1 VSPSIL
7 DRALNV
13 GEAKKFKAY
22 QKRVALINA
31 FEGEL
36 EHDTDAELRERMD
49 ALRARGAEGESLDA
63 LLPEC
68 FAIVRETGKRK
79 MGMRHF
85 DVQMIGGMVLHDG
98 CIAEMKTGEGK
109 TLTATL
115 AVVLNSLAVHR
126 PGSGGKGSANGGAN
140 GHLDPDPALADY
152 PDLVDPDS
160 TIDPEAVEDELDD
173 ELIAA
178 GPDSA
183 GDVGSSGANAVANGS
198 AEGGSSDPSGN
209 GAGANGAPGALT
221 RRGVHVVT
229 VNDYLARRDAEWMK
243 PIYDALGVSVG
254 VLQNMQPY
262 DEKQQAY
269 ACDVIYGTNSELGF
283 DYLRD
288 NMAKDLSEKVQRGHW
303 FAVVDEVDNILIDEA
318 RTPLIISGA
327 PEQAADLYVKFARLA
342 PRMSVGKTPEGMDSR
357 MKKGFMADFDFE
369 IDEKHKSVS
378 ITEQGVAKAEKFLG
392 IDHLYRAE
400 NGHLVNH
407 LIQSLRAQALYKRDV
422 DYAVVDGEVKIIDE
436 FTGRILDGRRWSEG
450 LHQAIEAKEGVGIQ
464 EENQTLATITY
475 QNYFRLYD
483 KLAGM
488 TGTALTEATE
498 FMKIYELPVVQVPT
512 NRPMVRE
519 DRNDQVYKTK
529 DGKWNAVVNEIA
541 ARHET
546 GQPVLVGTISVE
558 VSELLSERL
567 KQRGIKH
574 AVLNAKPEHAARE
587 AETVAEAGQPGA
599 VTIATNMAG
608 RGVDIKLGGNPE
620 HLAGRALANEG
631 LEPGDEERAEEYER
645 RMAELLP
652 ELERRVE
659 DDRERVMAA
668 GGLFIC
674 GTERHE
680 SRRIDNQLRGRAGRQ
695 GDPGESRFFLSAED
709 DLVRLFAG
717 DRIYRILDKL
727 GGVDEH
733 GNEEPI
739 EAGMLSKQIE
749 KAQKKVEEQNF
760 LQRKHVLEYDDVANE
775 QRRVIYA
782 YRDEVLEGKPIGEEA
797 RREVVNTIE
806 RTIEQYTPG
815 DFMEDWDLDGLFT
828 ALGQF
833 FPLDLG
839 DEDLDPETVDR
850 ISLTDR
856 VTELAIER
864 YNAREQELGEELTGA
879 LERFLL
885 LQIIDERWREHLFD
899 MDYLRE
905 GIHLRGFAQLD
916 PLVAYKNEAF
926 TLFGDLMSSVWA
938 DYTRMIFNV
947 QVNVEDGNGAG
958 GPNGGQGGGQPPI
971 PAFAPGGSSTRAG
984 RVSYSGGQSAMGAG
998 AIAAAA
1004 AAGGIQQGGGAGQAY
1019 AENGGGEGELEAVP
1033 VVEQRVVDH
1042 EHEVGRN
1049 DPCWCGSGKK
1059 FKKCHG
1065 S

>member
-1 VSPSIL
+1 VSLL

-13 GEAKKFKAY
+13 GEAKKFRQY
-22 QKRVALINA
+22 EKRVALIGA
-31 FEGEL
+31 FEPEL

-49 ALRARGAEGESLDA
+49 VLRERAGNGESLDA

-68 FAIVRETGKRK
+68 FGVVRETGKRT

-85 DVQMIGGMVLHDG
+85 DVQLIGAMALHEG
-98 CIAEMKTGEGK
+98 CIAEMRTGEGK

-115 AVVLNSLAVHR
+115 AVALNALAVWD
-126 PGSGGKGSANGGAN
+126 GKPEDQ
-140 GHLDPDPALADY
+140 DPTHPEDQDPAH
-152 PDLVDPDS
+152 PFVH
-160 TIDPEAVEDELDD
+160 PEE
-173 ELIAA
+173 
-178 GPDSA
+178 
-183 GDVGSSGANAVANGS
+183 
-198 AEGGSSDPSGN
+198 N
-209 GAGANGAPGALT
+209 GAGPSVSS
-221 RRGVHVVT
+221 RRKGVHVVT
-229 VNDYLARRDAEWMK
+229 VNDYLARRDAEWMS
-243 PIYDALGVSVG
+243 PIYNALGITVG

-262 DEKQQAY
+262 EEKHRAY
-269 ACDVIYGTNSELGF
+269 ACDVVYGTNSELGF

-288 NMAKDLSEKVQRGHW
+288 NMAKDLSEKVQRGHP
-303 FAVVDEVDNILIDEA
+303 FAIVDEVDNILIDEA

-342 PRMSVGKTPEGMDSR
+342 PRMVPGKTPEGMDPRS
-357 MKKGFMADFDFE
+357 KKEFLADFDYEF
-369 IDEKHKSVS
+369 DEKHKTVSV
-378 ITEQGVAKAEKFLG
+378 TEQGVAKAERFLS

-407 LIQSLRAQALYKRDV
+407 LNQALRAESLYKRDV
-422 DYAVVDGEVKIIDE
+422 DYAVIDKEVKIIDE

-450 LHQAIEAKEGVGIQ
+450 LHQAIEAKEGARIQ

-475 QNYFRLYD
+475 QNFFRLYD
-483 KLAGM
+483 KLSGM

-498 FMKIYELPVVQVPT
+498 FMKIYELPVVQIPT
-512 NRPMVRE
+512 NVQMVRA

-529 DGKWNAVVNEIA
+529 EGKWSAVAREIA
-541 ARHET
+541 ARHEN

-558 VSELLSERL
+558 VSELLGERL

-574 AVLNAKPEHAARE
+574 TVLNAKPEHAARE

-620 HLAGRALANEG
+620 HLARLELAKQGCKPEMDG
-631 LEPGDEERAEEYER
+631 YEQR
-645 RMAELLP
+645 FAELLP
-652 ELERRVE
+652 GIEERVAG
-659 DDRERVMAA
+659 DRERVVAA

-680 SRRIDNQLRGRAGRQ
+680 SRRIDNQLRGRSGRQ

-717 DRIYRILDKL
+717 DRIYRILDRL
-727 GGVDEH
+727 GGVDAE

-760 LQRKHVLEYDDVANE
+760 LIRKRVLEYDDVMNE

-782 YRDEVLEGKPIGEEA
+782 YRDQVLEGEAMGEQARQEIGG
-797 RREVVNTIE
+797 VIE
-806 RTIEQYTPG
+806 RTIDKYTEG
-815 DFMEDWDLDGLFT
+815 DYLEDWDLDGLFNT
-828 ALGQF
+828 LSQF
-833 FPLDLG
+833 FPLEIG
-839 DEDLDPETVDR
+839 PQDLDPEALDR
-850 ISLTDR
+850 THLAER
-856 VTELAIER
+856 VLEDAMAR
-864 YNAREQELGEELTGA
+864 YDAREQELGEELMGQ
-879 LERFLL
+879 LERYLL
-885 LQIIDERWREHLFD
+885 LQVIDEHWREHLYD

-905 GIHLRGFAQLD
+905 GIGLRGIAQID
-916 PLVAYKNEAF
+916 PLVAYKNEAY
-926 TLFGDLMSSVWA
+926 TLFGDLINGIWA
-938 DYTRMIFNV
+938 DYARMIFNV
-947 QVNVEDGNGAG
+947 QVQIE
-958 GPNGGQGGGQPPI
+958 GPNGGGGGPAL
-971 PAFAPGGSSTRAG
+971 PAFAAAGNPTRPGRI
-984 RVSYSGGQSAMGAG
+984 SYSGGNAAMGAG

-1004 AAGGIQQGGGAGQAY
+1004 AAAGSGGMQGY
-1019 AENGGGEGELEAVP
+1019 AANGGGDEEQMMP
-1033 VVEQRVVDH
+1033 VVEQRVVDS
-1042 EHEVGRN
+1042 EHQVGRN

-1065 S
+1065 A

>member
-1 VSPSIL
+1 MPSIL

-13 GEAKKFKAY
+13 GESKKFKSY
-22 QKRVALINA
+22 QKRVALIGA

-36 EHDTDAELRERMD
+36 EHDSDEELRVRMDVLRER
-49 ALRARGAEGESLDA
+49 AVEGDSLDE

-68 FAIVRETGKRK
+68 FAIVRETGKRV

-85 DVQMIGGMVLHDG
+85 DVQLIGGMALHEG
-98 CIAEMKTGEGK
+98 QIAEMKTGEGK

-115 AVVLNSLAVHR
+115 AVVLNSLAVGE
-126 PGSGGKGSANGGAN
+126 PE
-140 GHLDPDPALADY
+140 PD
-152 PDLVDPDS
+152 
-160 TIDPEAVEDELDD
+160 
-173 ELIAA
+173 
-178 GPDSA
+178 G
-183 GDVGSSGANAVANGS
+183 
-198 AEGGSSDPSGN
+198 EGGSKPR
-209 GAGANGAPGALT
+209 

-229 VNDYLARRDAEWMK
+229 VNDYLARRDAEWMS
-243 PIYDALGVSVG
+243 PIYDALGVTVG
-254 VLQNMQPY
+254 VIENMQGY
-262 DEKQQAY
+262 EEKQQAY
-269 ACDVIYGTNSELGF
+269 ACDVVYGTNSEFGF

-288 NMAKDLSEKVQRGHW
+288 NMAKDLAEKVQRGHP
-303 FAVVDEVDNILIDEA
+303 FGVVDEVDNILIDEA

-327 PEQAADLYVKFARLA
+327 PEQAADLYVKFAALA
-342 PRMSVGKTPEGMDSR
+342 PRMVLGKTPDGMDPR
-357 MKKGFMADFDFE
+357 MKKQFVADFDFE
-369 IDEKHKSVS
+369 VDEKHKSVS
-378 ITEQGVAKAEKFLG
+378 VTEQGVTKAERFLG

-407 LIQSLRAQALYKRDV
+407 LLQALRAESLYKRDV
-422 DYAVVDGEVKIIDE
+422 DYAVIDGEVKIIDE

-450 LHQAIEAKEGVGIQ
+450 LHQAVEAKEKVAIQ

-483 KLAGM
+483 KLSGM

-498 FMKIYELPVVQVPT
+498 FMKIYELPVVQIPT
-512 NRPMVRE
+512 NKDMVRA

-529 DGKWNAVVNEIA
+529 EGKWEAVVKEIE
-541 ARHET
+541 ARHAN

-558 VSELLSERL
+558 VSELLGDRL
-567 KQRGIKH
+567 TKRGITH
-574 AVLNAKPEHAARE
+574 TVLNAKPEHAARE
-587 AETVAEAGQPGA
+587 ADIVAEAGQLGG

-620 HLAGRALANEG
+620 HLAEQQLARENVSPDDDG
-631 LEPGDEERAEEYER
+631 YAERLQA
-645 RMAELLP
+645 LLP
-652 ELERRVE
+652 ELERKVASQ
-659 DDRERVMAA
+659 REEVMAA

-727 GGVDEH
+727 GGIDEE

-760 LQRKHVLEYDDVANE
+760 LIRKRVLEYDDVMNE

-797 RREVVNTIE
+797 RREVGNVIE
-806 RTIEQYTPG
+806 RTVDQYTPG
-815 DFMEDWDLDGLFT
+815 EFVEDWDLDGLYT
-828 ALGQF
+828 ALAQF
-833 FPLDLG
+833 FPV
-839 DEDLDPETVDR
+839 DLDVGSEGRTVDR
-850 ISLTDR
+850 NALIDG
-856 VTELAIER
+856 VVAEAMQR
-864 YNAREQELGEELTGA
+864 YDAREQALGEELMGA

-885 LQIIDERWREHLFD
+885 LQTIDERWREHLFD

-905 GIHLRGFAQLD
+905 GIHLRGFAQID

-926 TLFGDLMSSVWA
+926 TLFGDLMNAVWS
-938 DYTRMIFNV
+938 DYARMIFNV
-947 QVNVEDGNGAG
+947 QVNVEGE
-958 GPNGGQGGGQPPI
+958 NGGGTAPI
-971 PAFAPGGSSTRAG
+971 PSFSAAGSSTRAG
-984 RVSYSGGQSAMGAG
+984 RVSYSGGASAGAG
-998 AIAAAA
+998 ALAAAAA
-1004 AAGGIQQGGGAGQAY
+1004 AAGG
-1019 AENGGGEGELEAVP
+1019 AEGLGGEEMEALP

-1065 S
+1065 T

>member
-1 VSPSIL
+1 MPSLL

-13 GEAKKFKAY
+13 GEAKKFKTY
-22 QKRVALINA
+22 QKRVALIAA
-31 FEGEL
+31 FEAEL
-36 EHDTDAELRERMD
+36 EHDSDAELRERMD
-49 ALRARGAEGESLDA
+49 ELRERARDGESLDA

-68 FAIVRETGKRK
+68 FAIVRETGKRT

-85 DVQMIGGMVLHDG
+85 DVQLIGAMALHDG
-98 CIAEMKTGEGK
+98 QIAEMKTGEGK

-115 AVVLNSLAVHR
+115 AVVLNSLAVR
-126 PGSGGKGSANGGAN
+126 DAA
-140 GHLDPDPALADY
+140 
-152 PDLVDPDS
+152 
-160 TIDPEAVEDELDD
+160 PEA
-173 ELIAA
+173 
-178 GPDSA
+178 
-183 GDVGSSGANAVANGS
+183 SSGEQPDGDS
-198 AEGGSSDPSGN
+198 PEQP
-209 GAGANGAPGALT
+209 PE
-221 RRGVHVVT
+221 RKGVHLVT
-229 VNDYLARRDAEWMK
+229 VNDYLARRDAEWMS

-254 VLQNMQPY
+254 VLQNMQSY
-262 DEKQQAY
+262 EEKHHAY
-269 ACDVIYGTNSELGF
+269 SCDVVYGTNSEFGF

-288 NMAKDLSEKVQRGHW
+288 NMAKDLGEKVQRGHS
-303 FAVVDEVDNILIDEA
+303 FAIVDEVDNILIDEA

-342 PRMSVGKTPEGMDSR
+342 PRMQVGKTPEGMDPRS
-357 MKKGFMADFDFE
+357 KKQFTADFDFE
-369 IDEKHKSVS
+369 IDEKHKTVS
-378 ITEQGVAKAEKFLG
+378 ITEQGVAKAERFLG

-407 LIQSLRAQALYKRDV
+407 LIQALRAEALYKRDV
-422 DYAVVDGEVKIIDE
+422 DYAVIDGEVKIIDE

-450 LHQAIEAKEGVGIQ
+450 LHQAVEAKEGVSVQ

-483 KLAGM
+483 KLSGM

-498 FMKIYELPVVQVPT
+498 FMKIYQLPVVQVPT
-512 NRPMVRE
+512 NMQMVRE
-519 DRNDQVYKTK
+519 DRNDQIYKTK
-529 DGKWNAVVNEIA
+529 EGKWSAVVKEIV
-541 ARHET
+541 ARHEN

-567 KQRGIKH
+567 TKRGIAH
-574 AVLNAKPEHAARE
+574 TVLNAKPEHAANE

-620 HLAGRALANEG
+620 HLARRELAKEG
-631 LEPGDEERAEEYER
+631 VKADDESYEQRIGEVLPGVERSVQEN
-645 RMAELLP
+645 
-652 ELERRVE
+652 
-659 DDRERVMAA
+659 RERVMAA

-727 GGVDEH
+727 GGVDDE

-749 KAQKKVEEQNF
+749 KAQRKVEEQNF
-760 LQRKHVLEYDDVANE
+760 LIRKRVLEYDDVANE
-775 QRRVIYA
+775 QRRVIYS
-782 YRDEVLEGKPIGEEA
+782 YRDEVLEGRSISEEA
-797 RREVVNTIE
+797 RQQVGEVIE
-806 RTIEQYTPG
+806 RTIDEYTPG
-815 DFMEDWDLDGLFT
+815 DFMEDWDIEGLFT

-839 DEDLDPETVDR
+839 DDDLDPETLDR
-850 ISLTDR
+850 NTLEERITGQAM
-856 VTELAIER
+856 EL
-864 YNAREQELGEELTGA
+864 YDAREQALGEELMGA

-926 TLFGDLMSSVWA
+926 TLFGDLMNSVWA
-938 DYTRMIFNV
+938 DYARMIFNV
-947 QVNVEDGNGAG
+947 QVNVEGENG
-958 GPNGGQGGGQPPI
+958 GPAPVPE
-971 PAFAPGGSSTRAG
+971 FAAAGSSTRAG
-984 RVSYSGGQSAMGAG
+984 RVSYSGGRSAVGAG

-1004 AAGGIQQGGGAGQAY
+1004 AAGGVQEAAQG
-1019 AENGGGEGELEAVP
+1019 NGGEAMAEEAVP
-1033 VVEQRVVDH
+1033 VIEQRVVDS
-1042 EHEVGRN
+1042 EHQVGRN

-1065 S
+1065 A

>member
-1 VSPSIL
+1 MSSL
-7 DRALNV
+7 FDRALNI
-13 GEAKKFKAY
+13 GEAKKRKEY
-22 QKRVALINA
+22 EKRVALIGA
-31 FEGEL
+31 FEAEL
-36 EHDTDAELRERMD
+36 EHDGDAELRERMD
-49 ALRARGAEGESLDA
+49 ELRKRAQDGDSLDL

-68 FAIVRETGKRK
+68 FALVRETGKRA

-85 DVQMIGGMVLHDG
+85 DVQLIGGMALHEG
-98 CIAEMKTGEGK
+98 QIAEMKTGEGK

-115 AVVLNSLAVHR
+115 AVVLNSLAVR
-126 PGSGGKGSANGGAN
+126 A
-140 GHLDPDPALADY
+140 PDPAA
-152 PDLVDPDS
+152 
-160 TIDPEAVEDELDD
+160 PEDTPRE
-173 ELIAA
+173 
-178 GPDSA
+178 
-183 GDVGSSGANAVANGS
+183 
-198 AEGGSSDPSGN
+198 
-209 GAGANGAPGALT
+209 

-229 VNDYLARRDAEWMK
+229 VNDYLARRDAEWMS
-243 PIYDALGVSVG
+243 PIYDALGVTVG

-262 DEKQQAY
+262 DEKQRAY
-269 ACDVIYGTNSELGF
+269 ACDVVYGTNSEFGF

-288 NMAKDLSEKVQRGHW
+288 NMAKDLDEKVQRGHY
-303 FAVVDEVDNILIDEA
+303 FAIVDEVDNILIDEA

-342 PRMSVGKTPEGMDSR
+342 PQMQLGETPEGMEPR
-357 MKKGFMADFDFE
+357 MKKQFVADFDFE
-369 IDEKHKSVS
+369 IDEKQKTVA
-378 ITEQGVAKAEKFLG
+378 ITEQGVAKAERFLG

-407 LIQSLRAQALYKRDV
+407 LIQALRAQALYKKDV
-422 DYAVVDGEVKIIDE
+422 DYAVIDGEVKIIDE

-450 LHQAIEAKEGVGIQ
+450 LHQAVEAKEGVSVQ

-498 FMKIYELPVVQVPT
+498 FMKIYDLPVVQIPT
-512 NRPMVRE
+512 NQEMIRD

-529 DGKWNAVVNEIA
+529 EGKWNAVVKEII
-541 ARHET
+541 ARHEA

-558 VSELLSERL
+558 VSELLGERL
-567 KQRGIKH
+567 TKRGIKH
-574 AVLNAKPEHAARE
+574 TVLNAKPEHAARE
-587 AETVAEAGQPGA
+587 ADIVAEAGQPGA

-620 HLAGRALANEG
+620 HLAAQQLAREG
-631 LEPGDEERAEEYER
+631 VDPADAETHER
-645 RMAELLP
+645 RMKEILP
-652 ELERRVE
+652 EVERKLEDSRAI
-659 DDRERVMAA
+659 VMAA

-727 GGVDEH
+727 GGVDED

-749 KAQKKVEEQNF
+749 KAQRKVEEQNF
-760 LQRKHVLEYDDVANE
+760 LIRKRVLEYDDVMNE
-775 QRRVIYA
+775 QRRVIYK
-782 YRDEVLEGKPIGEEA
+782 YRDEVLEGKSIGEEA
-797 RREVVNTIE
+797 REEVAKVIE
-806 RTIEQYTPG
+806 RTIDQYTPG
-815 DFMEDWDLDGLFT
+815 DFIEDWDMDGLFT

-839 DEDLDPETVDR
+839 NEELQRDTVDR
-850 ISLTDR
+850 NSLTDR
-856 VTELAIER
+856 IVEEALER
-864 YNAREQELGEELTGA
+864 YNAREEALGKELMEA

-885 LQIIDERWREHLFD
+885 LQTIDERWREHLFD

-905 GIHLRGFAQLD
+905 GIHLRGFAQID

-926 TLFGDLMSSVWA
+926 TLFGDLMNSVWS
-938 DYTRMIFNV
+938 DYARMIFNV
-947 QVNVEDGNGAG
+947 QVNVEAQ
-958 GPNGGQGGGQPPI
+958 NGGSGPGGAPI
-971 PAFAPGGSSTRAG
+971 APFSAAGSSTRAG
-984 RVSYSGGQSAMGAG
+984 RVSYSGGHSAAGAG
-998 AIAAAA
+998 ALAAAA
-1004 AAGGIQQGGGAGQAY
+1004 ANAGLGTGSAQAAFGEDGQ
-1019 AENGGGEGELEAVP
+1019 ELEAMP
-1033 VVEQRVVDH
+1033 LVEQRVLDD
-1042 EHEVGRN
+1042 EHQVGRN

>member
-1 VSPSIL
+1 MSPSLL
-7 DRALNV
+7 DRALNA
-13 GEAKKFKAY
+13 GEAKKFKTY

-31 FEGEL
+31 FEAEL

-49 ALRARGAEGESLDA
+49 ALRDRAREGESLDD

-68 FAIVRETGKRK
+68 FALVRETGKRT

-85 DVQMIGGMVLHDG
+85 DVQLIGGMVLHDG

-115 AVVLNSLAVHR
+115 AVVLNSLAVR
-126 PGSGGKGSANGGAN
+126 EPIS
-140 GHLDPDPALADY
+140 DRPDPENLGAEAGAE
-152 PDLVDPDS
+152 DS
-160 TIDPEAVEDELDD
+160 DAENPNAEDSDAESSDAENQD
-173 ELIAA
+173 
-178 GPDSA
+178 GRA
-183 GDVGSSGANAVANGS
+183 GDGPAGDGRAGSEPSVDDARVGGTL
-198 AEGGSSDPSGN
+198 E
-209 GAGANGAPGALT
+209 
-221 RRGVHVVT
+221 RKGVHLVT
-229 VNDYLARRDAEWMK
+229 VNDYLARRDAEWMS

-254 VLQNMQPY
+254 VLANMQPY
-262 DEKQQAY
+262 EEKQAAY
-269 ACDVIYGTNSELGF
+269 ACDVVYGTNSELGF

-303 FAVVDEVDNILIDEA
+303 FAIVDEVDNILIDEA

-342 PRMSVGKTPEGMDSR
+342 PQMKAGNTPEGMDPRS
-357 MKKGFMADFDFE
+357 KKQFLADFDFE
-369 IDEKHKSVS
+369 TDEKHKTVS
-378 ITEQGVAKAEKFLG
+378 ISEQGVAKAERFLG

-407 LIQSLRAQALYKRDV
+407 LIQALRAQSLYKREV
-422 DYAVVDGEVKIIDE
+422 DYEVIDGEVKIIDE

-450 LHQAIEAKEGVGIQ
+450 LHQAVEAKEGVRIQ

-512 NRPMVRE
+512 NMPMVRD

-529 DGKWNAVVNEIA
+529 DGKWNAVVKEIA
-541 ARHET
+541 QRHEN

-558 VSELLSERL
+558 VSELLSQRL
-567 KQRGIKH
+567 KQRGIEH
-574 AVLNAKPEHAARE
+574 AVLNAKPEYAARE
-587 AETVAEAGQPGA
+587 AEVVAEAGQPGA

-620 HLAGRALANEG
+620 HLARQQLAREG
-631 LEPGDEERAEEYER
+631 IEPGAEGYEERFKA
-645 RMAELLP
+645 LVP
-652 ELERRVE
+652 EIEARVVAGNH
-659 DDRERVMAA
+659 ERVTAA

-680 SRRIDNQLRGRAGRQ
+680 SRRIDNQLRGRSGRQ

-727 GGVDEH
+727 GGVDEE

-760 LQRKHVLEYDDVANE
+760 LIRKRVLEYDDVMNE

-782 YRDEVLEGKPIGEEA
+782 YRNEVLEGKSIGEEA
-797 RREVVNTIE
+797 RQEVANVLE
-806 RTIEQYTPG
+806 RTIAQYTPG

-828 ALGQF
+828 ALGQYIA
-833 FPLDLG
+833 LDLD
-839 DEDLDPETVDR
+839 DEALNPET
-850 ISLTDR
+850 TDR
-856 VTELAIER
+856 DSLIDSVTELALRR
-864 YNAREQELGEELTGA
+864 YDAREAELGEDLMGA

-905 GIHLRGFAQLD
+905 GIHLRGFAQID

-926 TLFGDLMSSVWA
+926 NLFGDLMNSVWA
-938 DYTRMIFNV
+938 DYTRMVFNV
-947 QVNVEDGNGAG
+947 QVNVETQ
-958 GPNGGQGGGQPPI
+958 NGGGGGQQ
-971 PAFAPGGSSTRAG
+971 PAFAAPGSATRAG
-984 RVSYSGGQSAMGAG
+984 RVSYSGGRSAAGAG
-998 AIAAAA
+998 ALAAAAA
-1004 AAGGIQQGGGAGQAY
+1004 AAGTPQGAGQAY
-1019 AENGGGEGELEAVP
+1019 AENAGAEAEPVAT
-1033 VVEQRVVDH
+1033 VVEQRVVDE
-1042 EHEVGRN
+1042 EHQVGRN

-1065 S
+1065 A